1 MKERASAPG
10 GCWKLQSIRL
20 HQARR
25 PTMTEAYDGRQVV
38 GMDLH
43 RRRSVLVRMT
53 MDGRKL
59 EAVRIENS
67 PAALRA
73 VLARAGERPKVVLE
87 ATFGW
92 YWAADTLAA
101 AGAEV
106 HLAHPLGVKAFTYRR
121 VKNDERDAADL
132 ADLLRMGRL
141 PEAWIAPAEVRELR
155 ELTRYRQKLVHL
167 RTSCKD
173 QVHGVLAKLGIPVTC
188 TDIFGIAGSAWLD
201 ALGLPQPYAGKV
213 TSLRHLTGELTTE
226 ISMLGDVIADLLA
239 ADRGCQVI
247 QQLPGIGPV
256 LAAVITA
263 EIGDVTRF
271 RTAAQLCSWAG
282 LTPRHRES
290 DTKVAR
296 GHVTKQGSRL
306 LRWALIEA
314 IQRIPRESVIGS
326 VKAGI
331 VDRRGK
337 EARNIAKVAAAR
349 RLLTLVYYGLR
360 DGQIRCL
367 SRPADQP
374 ATQPPARA
382 A

>member
-1 MKERASAPG
+1 ME
-10 GCWKLQSIRL
+10 
-20 HQARR
+20 
-25 PTMTEAYDGRQVV
+25 TAYDGRQVV

-53 MDGRKL
+53 EDGRRL
-59 EAVRIENS
+59 GTARITNS
-67 PAALRA
+67 PAGLRREIA
-73 VLARAGERPKVVLE
+73 KAGKSPRVVLE
-87 ATFGW
+87 GTYGW

-155 ELTRYRQKLVHL
+155 ELTRYRCRLVGL
-167 RTSCKD
+167 RTSCRN
-173 QVHGVLAKLGIPVTC
+173 QVHGVLGKLGVPVTC
-188 TDIFGIAGSAWLD
+188 TDIFGVAGSAWLD

-213 TSLRHLTGELTTE
+213 TSLRQLAGELTTE
-226 ISMLGDVIADLLA
+226 ITMLSEVIADLLA
-239 ADRGCQVI
+239 GHRGYQVV

-256 LAAVITA
+256 LAAVIVA
-263 EIGDVTRF
+263 EIGEVTRF
-271 RTAAQLCSWAG
+271 RNAAQLCSWAG

-290 DTKVAR
+290 DTKVTR

-314 IQRIPRESVIGS
+314 IQHAPAGSLPGAVKQRII
-326 VKAGI
+326 A
-331 VDRRGK
+331 RRGK
-337 EARNIAKVAAAR
+337 QAKNIAKVAAAR
-349 RLLTLVYYGLR
+349 RLLTLVFYGMR

-367 SRPADQP
+367 
-374 ATQPPARA
+374 ATPSGSPPAPPRA
-382 A
+382 QAA